1 MCLGIYLDVLY
12 CNIVLINCNIL
23 VFFYLIQFV
32 AGQCSPG
39 GNPRRKDICKLF
51 KYMTKCKILPS
62 TMYGCITQTII
73 YVILT
78 MYVILDYK

>member
-1 MCLGIYLDVLY
+1 MCLGVYLDVLY
-12 CNIVLINCNIL
+12 RNIVLINCNIL

-32 AGQCSPG
+32 AGRCSPG

-51 KYMTKCKILPS
+51 KYMTKCKILLS
-62 TMYGCITQTII
+62 TMYGCMAQTII

-78 MYVILDYK
+78 MYVIPDYK